1 MKPSITDQVNRTVE
15 TLRQVTLPQVADH
28 ASRRAT
34 ESAIA
39 GLALIAEAWPRILP
53 FLAWDNAEM
62 IRLLRERDVDT
73 PTTYPEPLDV
83 EATDLHNEDLR
94 RRLETFIVAGP
105 GQPDPEILEHLDN
118 RARRY
123 PLRYVPTLNTSAN
136 SEER

>member
-1 MKPSITDQVNRTVE
+1 LRPSITDQLTRTVE

-39 GLALIAEAWPRILP
+39 GLALVAEAWSRILP

-62 IRLLRERDVDT
+62 IRLLHERDVAT
-73 PTTYPEPLDV
+73 PRTPIDPLDV
-83 EATDLHNEDLR
+83 ETHDQLNEDLR
-94 RRLETFIVAGP
+94 RRLETLIVARP
-105 GQPDPEILEHLDN
+105 GEPDPEILEHLDK

-123 PLRYVPTLNTSAN
+123 PLRYVPTLNIGN
-136 SEER
+136 DPEER